1 MARASI
7 LLAVLCC
14 VLRAAD
20 DRTQQLVSALSR
32 EADAFR
38 KIAPDLVG
46 QETLFQRAMKP
57 PKGGFHIRI
66 GASARKPPG
75 PVWQERRILSEYSF
89 AAFAGEGGALHEV
102 RRVTEV
108 DGRAVQD
115 SKKAQEDLA
124 AIVTAPDDKRKKEL
138 LEQFEKYGLVGAV
151 TDFGQLLLLFNS
163 RDVMHYEF
171 TYRRTEIQ
179 GIAPVLVF
187 GYQQIDGPEGLTVIH
202 GEHGDSAQTM
212 RMRGEVW
219 VRASNFIPV
228 QDHSGNEPGRRP
240 GTGPRRSL
248 RGLLHVV
255 LRRAI
260 ASLDRAPRARA
271 VEKSWWRTSSA
282 TRISIS
288 SASPPK
294 SILARPS
301 VANDASHL
309 SSRLRLQP
317 AVEQSAVLPAQ
328 VRRARRGDGD
338 SSARRRPLRRV

>member
-7 LLAVLCC
+7 LLATL
-14 VLRAAD
+14 AATTFHAFAD
-20 DRTQQLVSALSR
+20 DRTQQLVAALSR

-38 KIAPDLVG
+38 KIAPDLIG

-57 PKGGFHIRI
+57 PKGGFHIRV
-66 GASARKPPG
+66 GASAKKPPE

-115 SKKAQEDLA
+115 SKKAQEELA

-179 GIAPVLVF
+179 GVAPLLVF
-187 GYQQIDGPEGLTVIH
+187 GYQQIDGPEGLTVITAQN
-202 GEHGDSAQTM
+202 GAQHGDSAQTM

-219 VRASNFIPV
+219 VRESNFIPV
-228 QDHSGNEPGRRP
+228 RITLA
-240 GTGPRRSL
+240 TGQGEGPEQVREEASVDYSMSSYGALLPLWTEHREL
-248 RGLLHVV
+248 RGGNVV
-255 LRRAI
+255 
-260 ASLDRAPRARA
+260 
-271 VEKSWWRTSSA
+271 VENKFSYTDFHKFGAA
-282 TRISIS
+282 TQINFG
-288 SASPPK
+288 AAK
-294 SILARPS
+294 PS
-301 VANDASHL
+301 K
-309 SSRLRLQP
+309 
-317 AVEQSAVLPAQ
+317 
-328 VRRARRGDGD
+328 
-338 SSARRRPLRRV
+338 